1 MRSCFVYQLECRRKH
16 THIFW
21 FNSFCY
27 SLVLSR
33 RKKRQTQ
40 RARVRMKEGK
50 PNFDSIRSVRHVSI
64 RVFNILRNQ
73 WSPFV
78 FCFSFLPNSEEKI
91 ETREKKLAE
100 NVLNLAYTH
109 QWKKQRSAWKWNANC
124 DVEAGDAEQTASV
137 RSPSLSIRCVQLHEH
152 FSTWICNFFLHIFLS
167 LIPLYYITRA
177 YIFH

>member
-78 FCFSFLPNSEEKI
+78 FWFSFLPNSEEKI
-91 ETREKKLAE
+91 ETREKNLPKMCWTWHTHISGKSNDQHE
-100 NVLNLAYTH
+100 NETQTVTWKRGMLNRQPVFALLLF
-109 QWKKQRSAWKWNANC
+109 QS
-124 DVEAGDAEQTASV
+124 DVYSFM
-137 RSPSLSIRCVQLHEH
+137 SIFPHEFVIFFCT
-152 FSTWICNFFLHIFLS
+152 FS
-167 LIPLYYITRA
+167 
-177 YIFH
+177 

>member
-91 ETREKKLAE
+91 ETREKKTCRKCAE
-100 NVLNLAYTH
+100 LGIHT
-109 QWKKQRSAWKWNANC
+109 S
-124 DVEAGDAEQTASV
+124 VEKATISMKMKRKLWRGSGGCWTDSQCSLSFSFNPMCTAS
-137 RSPSLSIRCVQLHEH
+137 
-152 FSTWICNFFLHIFLS
+152 WAFFHMNL
-167 LIPLYYITRA
+167 
-177 YIFH
+177 